1 MFSISE
7 YLGGFLRLQLPHIV
21 SLLCNTLI
29 QARRGGG
36 GGRGSSSRRYRSG
49 RGHPWLVILTSQF
62 LKLHFES
69 EELLHSYFNLVLL
82 PSTNHLIVDGVKN
95 SILHAWKQLDMH
107 ENDGGALT
115 MPDKSLGHETFERM
129 VLSQNTEWTQTKVW
143 KWQEATVMEER
154 VGGPTAGDVKSE
166 QANM

>member
-1 MFSISE
+1 
-7 YLGGFLRLQLPHIV
+7 
-21 SLLCNTLI
+21 
-29 QARRGGG
+29 
-36 GGRGSSSRRYRSG
+36 
-49 RGHPWLVILTSQF
+49 
-62 LKLHFES
+62 
-69 EELLHSYFNLVLL
+69 
-82 PSTNHLIVDGVKN
+82 
-95 SILHAWKQLDMH
+95 MH

-115 MPDKSLGHETFERM
+115 MPDKSLGHETCERM